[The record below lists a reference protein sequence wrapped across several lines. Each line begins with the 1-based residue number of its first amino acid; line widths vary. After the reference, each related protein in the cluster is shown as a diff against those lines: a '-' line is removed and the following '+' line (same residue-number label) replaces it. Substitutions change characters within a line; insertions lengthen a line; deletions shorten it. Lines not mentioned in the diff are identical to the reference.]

1 MRPLAK
7 RNAMNPLKSS
17 TNTGLDRIAVFLSG
31 LCLLHCLALPFA
43 LLLGPL
49 LGDWLQDS
57 ETQVHWLLLAL
68 ALPVSAIA
76 LWRGFRKHHSALTL
90 TLGLVGLLLMFIGVS
105 HLIGERWEVIL
116 TVVGVSAL
124 LVAHIRNMTGKHS
137 HD

>member
-7 RNAMNPLKSS
+7 RNAMNPFKSS
-17 TNTGLDRIAVFLSG
+17 TNTGLDRIAVFLSS

-49 LGDWLQDS
+49 LGDWLQSS

-76 LWRGFRKHHSALTL
+76 LWRGFLKHHSQL
-90 TLGLVGLLLMFIGVS
+90 TLGLGSIGLLLMFVGVS
-105 HLIGERWEVIL
+105 HLIGEQWEVIL
-116 TVVGVSAL
+116 TVTGVSAL
-124 LVAHIRNMTGKHS
+124 LVAHVRNMMGKHS